1 MIAVRLETPQ
11 KIRDLQRGLYLKA
24 KREPKFR
31 FYLLHDKVWREDI
44 LKHAYRLVRAN
55 GGAPGIDGVTFQS
68 IENGEGESQ
77 FLLKLQQELKEK
89 TYRAQPVRRV
99 YIPKADGR
107 KRPLGIPTIRDRVAQ
122 MAVKMVIEP
131 IFEAEFEECS
141 YGFRP
146 KRDAHQAVGAI
157 RQALYNGHPHVF
169 DVDLQQYFDTIPHSK
184 LLTLVARRISD
195 RHILRWIKQWL
206 KAVVVEE
213 DEQGRRR
220 SVGGKKAK
228 RGTPQGGVIS
238 PLLANVYLHLF
249 DRVFLA
255 YCRATEQAAHLVR
268 YCDDFVI
275 LTRARVGET
284 LEKVKEVL
292 GRMELTLNEEK
303 SRVVDAREGG
313 FNFLGFT
320 FSRKR
325 NRQKGKDIILV
336 EPSRKSQLHFREEV
350 RHLTGR
356 WSHCLAE
363 EEVLGRVNRYVSG
376 WVNYFHLYN
385 STQAFRRQRFFLEQR
400 IRKYLQKRRQRKGF
414 GTKRWSTARLYRE
427 LGLCAIPVHAPYRR
441 TRMP

>member
-1 MIAVRLETPQ
+1 VIAVRLETPD

-24 KREPKFR
+24 KREREFC
-31 FYLLHDKVWREDI
+31 FYVLHDKVWREDI
-44 LKHAYRLVRAN
+44 VQHAYRLVRAS

-68 IENGEGESQ
+68 IESGEGEAK
-77 FLLKLQQELKEK
+77 FLSKLQQELKEK

-131 IFEAEFEECS
+131 IFEADFENCS

-157 RQALYNGHPHVF
+157 RQALYNGHGDVF
-169 DVDLQQYFDTIPHSK
+169 DADLNQYFDTISHSK

-195 RHILRWIKQWL
+195 RHVLGWLKQWL
-206 KAVVVEE
+206 TAVVVEE
-213 DEQGRRR
+213 DEAVKRRTR
-220 SVGGKKAK
+220 KAK
-228 RGTPQGGVIS
+228 QGTPQGGVIS
-238 PLLANVYLHLF
+238 PLLANIYLHLF
-249 DRVFLA
+249 DRVFLS
-255 YCRATEQAAHLVR
+255 YCRGAGLAAHLVR
-268 YCDDFVI
+268 YADDFVI
-275 LTRARVGET
+275 LMDRGLNEALV
-284 LEKVKEVL
+284 KVKQIL
-292 GRMELTLNEEK
+292 ARMELTLNEEK
-303 SRVVDAREGG
+303 SGVVDARKEG

-320 FSRKR
+320 FCRKR
-325 NRQKGKDIILV
+325 NRQTGTDIILV
-336 EPSRKSQLHFREEV
+336 EPSRKSQRHFREEV

-363 EEVLGRVNRYVSG
+363 EEVIGRVNRYVRG

-400 IRKYLQKRRQRKGF
+400 IRKYLQKRRQRRGF
-414 GTKRWSTARLYRE
+414 GIKRWSTTRLYGE
-427 LGLCAIPVHAPYRR
+427 LGLCAIPLHAPYRR